1 MDRGAWQGPDYGIT
15 KSQTLLSDYHL
26 HFYLILYH
34 PNEIIS
40 SSLLILSIKIN
51 YFSIIK
57 KGEVSLRSLTKF
69 PSPIHCSS
77 LKLGIKFLKVLSMNL
92 WRFNSQIAK
101 WHCSVENTLILHSRI

>member
-57 KGEVSLRSLTKF
+57 KRG
-69 PSPIHCSS
+69 
-77 LKLGIKFLKVLSMNL
+77 GLSKI
-92 WRFNSQIAK
+92 S
-101 WHCSVENTLILHSRI
+101 H